1 MVLDAEND
9 KRMNELEEEIK
20 ELRKRLKARDVRINY
35 LVQEN
40 ESAREKLYKHTN
52 QLEKNLFIDRN
63 EIRHIENQNSLFQ
76 NENKCLKSEVEI
88 LTVYNMNYD

>member
-1 MVLDAEND
+1 MLDAENE

-40 ESAREKLYKHTN
+40 ETAREKLYKYSLGSRYLFCL
-52 QLEKNLFIDRN
+52 LEMRLDT
-63 EIRHIENQNSLFQ
+63 
-76 NENKCLKSEVEI
+76 LKIKTRCFRMRINVSSQKSK
-88 LTVYNMNYD
+88 Y